1 MSDGITALSATA
13 VSIALIH
20 TLAGPDHYLPFV
32 AMARAGQWPLR
43 KTLRVTCLCGIGHV
57 GSSVALGLV
66 GVALGIGVEKL
77 EWFESARGDLAAWL
91 LIAFGL
97 MYLVWGIWRALR
109 NRPHTHLHAHADGTV
124 HSHSHTHA
132 AEHAHFH
139 QGPADG
145 AAPSQDSTDPNKP
158 ARWSPMAMFIVFV
171 FGPCEPLI
179 PLIMYPAAR
188 HDLSGMILVTAIFS
202 FVTIGTMLALVAI
215 MVSGTSIVRWGVLE
229 RFGHAL
235 AGGVI
240 TACGVAIL
248 AGL

>member
-1 MSDGITALSATA
+1 MSDGTLALSATA

-32 AMARAGQWPLR
+32 AMARAGRWSLR
-43 KTLRVTCLCGIGHV
+43 KTLRVTFFCGVGHV

-77 EWFESARGDLAAWL
+77 EWIESARGEWAAWL
-91 LIAFGL
+91 LIAFG
-97 MYLVWGIWRALR
+97 MTYLTWGIWRAVR
-109 NRPHTHLHAHADGTV
+109 NKPHSHFHVHEDGTL
-124 HSHSHTHA
+124 HSHSHVHSA
-132 AEHAHFH
+132 DHAHLH
-139 QGPADG
+139 ESGNG
-145 AAPSQDSTDPNKP
+145 VAPPEIEPVLP
-158 ARWSPMAMFIVFV
+158 ARWSPMTLFIVFA

-188 HDLSGMILVTAIFS
+188 HNLGGLVLVTALFA
-202 FVTIGTMLALVAI
+202 VATIGTMLTLVGCMTMGA
-215 MVSGTSIVRWGVLE
+215 TRFRWDGME
-229 RFGHAL
+229 RFSHAM
-235 AGGVI
+235 AGGIV

>member
-1 MSDGITALSATA
+1 MADGTLALSATA

-32 AMARAGQWPLR
+32 AMARAGRWSLR
-43 KTLRVTCLCGIGHV
+43 KTLRVTFLCGLGHV

-77 EWFESARGDLAAWL
+77 EWIESARGDWAAWL
-91 LIAFGL
+91 LIAFGIT
-97 MYLVWGIWRALR
+97 YLTWGIWRAIR
-109 NRPHTHLHAHADGTV
+109 NRPHTHLHFHADGTI
-124 HSHSHTHA
+124 HSHPHTHSA
-132 AEHAHFH
+132 DHAHLH
-139 QGPADG
+139 EPGTDEANL
-145 AAPSQDSTDPNKP
+145 APGQTKP
-158 ARWSPMAMFIVFV
+158 PRWSPMALFIVFV

-188 HDLSGMILVTAIFS
+188 HNLGGMILVTTLFAV
-202 FVTIGTMLALVAI
+202 VTIGTMLALVAG
-215 MVSGTSIVRWGVLE
+215 MTMGATRLRWAGLE
-229 RFGHAL
+229 RFGHAM
-235 AGGVI
+235 AGGVV